1 MAKYVRFEKL
11 TIRKDSIITI
21 VDATEDGVENSI
33 VFTNY
38 GQSIKTGESF
48 ATASDKLL
56 GVDEE

>member
-11 TIRKDSIITI
+11 TIRKDVIISII
-21 VDATEDGVENSI
+21 DATEDGKEDSQ

-38 GQSIKTGESF
+38 GQSIKTGESLES
-48 ATASDKLL
+48 ASDKLL